1 MEKINNFYTNSI
13 ISATSSCVSRRS
25 RRVFFINSPNFGSTP
40 VSIGWRSGELLPV
53 YGVPKEPRSK
63 FLWNDRK
70 GTGQHFCY
78 RWTQDE
84 DGYIAIGKVGDV
96 LFVVFTERKET
107 IRLISARLTTNAE
120 KELYYDQNINYWE
133 WTKTCERT
141 IKASGVKVPFAGAF
155 IFLLK
160 ELNSD

>member
-1 MEKINNFYTNSI
+1 MKFEWDEEKNIINKEKHK
-13 ISATSSCVSRRS
+13 ISFETAAY
-25 RRVFFINSPNFGSTP
+25 VFDDPYYIEMFDFEHS
-40 VSIGWRSGELLPV
+40 V
-53 YGVPKEPRSK
+53 
-63 FLWNDRK
+63 
-70 GTGQHFCY
+70 
-78 RWTQDE
+78 DE
-84 DGYIAIGKVGDV
+84 DRYIAIGKVGDV

-141 IKASGVKVPFAGAF
+141 IEASGVKVPFAGVF